1 MEDQRLSNNAVY
13 IIYECKAFRILT
25 PRRIDWCGVRDA
37 STLIVSLLCQ
47 GQPSLHQLSNHFTV
61 KGDFVP
67 LETLR
72 IRHWR
77 CIRTGKVTVM

>member
-13 IIYECKAFRILT
+13 IIYECKVFRILT
-25 PRRIDWCGVRDA
+25 PRRIDWCGVHNA
-37 STLIVSLLCQ
+37 SSLIVSLLCQ
-47 GQPSLHQLSNHFTV
+47 GQPSMHQLGNYFTV

-67 LETLR
+67 LETFG

-77 CIRTGKVTVM
+77 CIGTAKVTVM